1 MEMCDALNTGHM
13 HSQEPRSASNTT
25 STTLEAFVAQVFA
38 PAYRAKAAG
47 A

>member
-1 MEMCDALNTGHM
+1 MSDALNTGHM
-13 HSQEPRSASNTT
+13 KSQEPRSPRNTT
-25 STTLEAFVAQVFA
+25 PTTVNTFVAEVFA